1 MPNILSVSF
10 CSPQAPAC
18 VCVWGGWAVR
28 QIHMWTGRVQMHWR
42 GRLWRVTTYQV
53 LLQNHSSDHH
63 PKLTLSTCSKKS
75 LRNPTT
81 DVFFFNWIIQEE
93 DRIQDLH
100 LSIIIHFVFNS
111 STFSYGVIC
120 ANFKTHLLKRG
131 LGKFLCMWM
140 WICISVA
147 RQTKQT
153 IKKNQRGMAQGK
165 ENHPEGEPIDV
176 MEGGCCL

>member
-18 VCVWGGWAVR
+18 VCVGGWAVR

-53 LLQNHSSDHH
+53 LLQNHSSDRH

-165 ENHPEGEPIDV
+165 ENHPEGGPIDV

>member
-18 VCVWGGWAVR
+18 ACVWGGWAVR
-28 QIHMWTGRVQMHWR
+28 QIHLWRGRVQMHWR

-53 LLQNHSSDHH
+53 LLQNHSSDRH

-111 STFSYGVIC
+111 SAFSYGIIC
-120 ANFKTHLLKRG
+120 ANFKTHLLKREALANFFVCG
-131 LGKFLCMWM
+131 CG
-140 WICISVA
+140 SVA
-147 RQTKQT
+147 
-153 IKKNQRGMAQGK
+153 
-165 ENHPEGEPIDV
+165 
-176 MEGGCCL
+176 L